1 MAQPPA
7 QAHTRRGCES
17 LGRTRPLGSIGR
29 PFTGVTGGSVTATLV
44 PPALVVVV
52 TSALVVATSA
62 LLSMQPMLFVWLSA
76 RQRRNAHEMSS
87 ALGL

>member
-29 PFTGVTGGSVTATLV
+29 PFTGVTAGSVAATLV